1 MIDPEG
7 EQPVYLQVAALLRER
22 IESGEWRPRRRLP
35 AVVALEH
42 EYGVAR
48 NTMLKAIK
56 HLRETGYVYTVP
68 NWGTVVRAGSDDIT
82 VVVMEPGSRGIFR
95 VANDQESARLDLD
108 PDAAVFVLERP
119 DGEVEVLPADKV
131 EIRGPER

>member
-7 EQPVYLQVAALLRER
+7 EQPVYLQVAALLRAR
-22 IESGEWRPRRRLP
+22 IESGEWQPRRRLP
-35 AVVALEH
+35 SVVALEH

-48 NTMLKAIK
+48 NTVLKAIK

-68 NWGTVVRAGSDDIT
+68 NWGTVVRTGSDNVTI
-82 VVVMEPGSRGIFR
+82 VVMEPGTRGIFR
-95 VANDQESARLDLD
+95 AATLQEQARLGIED
-108 PDAAVFVLERP
+108 DAAVFVVERG

-131 EIRGPER
+131 EIRGPES